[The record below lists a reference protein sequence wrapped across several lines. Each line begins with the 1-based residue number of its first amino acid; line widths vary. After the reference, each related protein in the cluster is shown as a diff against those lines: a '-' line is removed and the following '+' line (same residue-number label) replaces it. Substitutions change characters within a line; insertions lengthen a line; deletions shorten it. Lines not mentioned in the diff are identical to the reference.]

1 MKIKTRLAL
10 LSGGA
15 LAALGVVIA
24 FALSGMAG
32 MDAASISV
40 TGNRLPS
47 IVAILTAKEASAN
60 ISRKLLEP
68 ALFELDYSPAS
79 RKAIEKLIAD
89 HARFNEISRKAL
101 AAYAALPMDPEE
113 AAEWK
118 QFTEK
123 WPRWLKISDAMI
135 EQLKKIST
143 APDEKAYDEGWKA
156 YNLLY
161 VSQSELYTAVRVH
174 MNKISELNN
183 GYAATET
190 AAATATASRARVLM
204 YGAGGIAAL
213 ALLITAYLTSRAI
226 GQGVE
231 RANTAMSA
239 IAADL
244 DFTRKIDVSGND
256 EIADMSRAFNTV
268 VDKVR
273 VSLTEVQKLSNAMK
287 GTTHEV
293 STASQ
298 QVEASSQ
305 HQSESASSMAAAVEE
320 MTVSI
325 AQVADSSHE
334 AMNVSRDSEK
344 MSEEGARIIA
354 ATTED
359 MHAISAAVDSAAQVI
374 EELGRRSAEISNI
387 AKTIGNVAGQ
397 TNLLALNAAIEAA
410 RAGEQ
415 GRGFAV
421 VADEVRKLAEQTS
434 SSSTQIN
441 DTIGEIVGAT
451 NRAVSGMK
459 SAVERVSAGRES
471 ATRAG
476 EFMEKLKVAA
486 NQVAGVVGVISD
498 ALKEQTSASQEIAR
512 HVESI
517 AQMTEEN
524 HAASKAAAASAKSL
538 LAGVDGVDNTIRSFR
553 VA

>member
-15 LAALGVVIA
+15 LVALAVVA
-24 FALSGMAG
+24 GAALSGMSN
-32 MDAASISV
+32 MDAASTSV

-47 IVAILTAKEASAN
+47 IVAILNARDANAN
-60 ISRKLLEP
+60 ISRKVLEP
-68 ALFELDYSPAS
+68 ALYELEYSAES
-79 RKAIEKLIAD
+79 SKKLEKLLED
-89 HARFNEISRKAL
+89 KNRFAELSKKYL

-118 QFTEK
+118 EFSEK
-123 WPRWLKISDAMI
+123 WPRWQKISEAMGD
-135 EQLKKIST
+135 QLKKVIT
-143 APDEKAYDEGWKA
+143 AADEDAYDAAWRQYGT
-156 YNLLY
+156 LY
-161 VSQSELYTAVRVH
+161 QSQVELYTATRRH
-174 MNKISELNN
+174 LDKIAEINM
-183 GYAATET
+183 GYAQKET
-190 AAATATASRARVLM
+190 AAAGAAASRARLWM
-204 YGAGGIAAL
+204 GIIGGIAAL
-213 ALLITAYLTSRAI
+213 MLMITAWITSRTI
-226 GQGVE
+226 SMGVA
-231 RANTAMSA
+231 RANEAMSD
-239 IAADL
+239 IAARL
-244 DFTRKIDVSGND
+244 DFTRKIEVSGND
-256 EIADMSRAFNTV
+256 EIAAMSTAFNTV

-273 VSLTEVQKLSNAMK
+273 DSLSKVQALSSSMK

-325 AQVADSSHE
+325 SQVADSSNE
-334 AMNVSRDSEK
+334 AMNVSRKSEK

-354 ATTED
+354 ATTDD
-359 MHAISAAVDSAAQVI
+359 MHAISASVDSAAQVI

-387 AKTIGNVAGQ
+387 AKTIGDVAGQ

-434 SSSTQIN
+434 NSSTQIN
-441 DTIGEIVGAT
+441 ETIAEITAAT
-451 NRAVSGMK
+451 DRAVAEMK
-459 SAVERVSAGRES
+459 GAVARVSAGRES
-471 ATRAG
+471 AARAG
-476 EFMEKLKVAA
+476 EFMGQLKTAA
-486 NQVAGVVGVISD
+486 GQVASSVSVISE

-524 HAASKAAAASAKSL
+524 HAASKNAAASAKSL
-538 LAGVDGVDNTIRSFR
+538 LEGVDGVDSTIRTFR